1 MFVES
6 IAFQPGDYLSG
17 VAVLELERP
26 LAVKEV
32 VVGLR
37 CHGRVSVLVVGQ
49 QYLEPRP
56 RRPADSE
63 SSSRVPS
70 LQSFNLKPSGSGW
83 PGALH
88 AVLICI

>member
-1 MFVES
+1 VFVES

-49 QYLEPRP
+49 QYLEPGP
-56 RRPADSE
+56 GGRRTP
-63 SSSRVPS
+63 SRA
-70 LQSFNLKPSGSGW
+70 
-83 PGALH
+83 PGCQ
-88 AVLICI
+88 VFRG